1 MAISCNINKLIKF
14 LQEQK
19 EEGYKTVEL
28 IDDAR
33 AVGWHSKDPTIEFI
47 VNKHEP
53 TVLGIDIRTKK

>member
-19 EEGYKTVEL
+19 KEGYETVEL

-33 AVGWHSKDPTIEFI
+33 AED
-47 VNKHEP
+47 
-53 TVLGIDIRTKK
+53 GIRKTQLLSLL